1 MKLNKVKMA
10 ELAEKK
16 ETTVW
21 AAIILAAPF
30 VINLVLLLIRTTMFV
45 SLQIKILLVPL
56 LTTLAVIFLMS
67 LVAQML
73 FHAKGDHIA
82 FFRVLGHGS
91 IIMVASIIPYIL
103 SILGVV
109 DVMSIFNLIN
119 LAAGVWMLV
128 VTYQVLMNYYK
139 LNQQNAIVTIVLGIV
154 GVFII
159 NSILR
164 RILLGPLYQYI

>member
-1 MKLNKVKMA
+1 
-10 ELAEKK
+10 
-16 ETTVW
+16 
-21 AAIILAAPF
+21 
-30 VINLVLLLIRTTMFV
+30 
-45 SLQIKILLVPL
+45 
-56 LTTLAVIFLMS
+56 
-67 LVAQML
+67 
-73 FHAKGDHIA
+73 
-82 FFRVLGHGS
+82 
-91 IIMVASIIPYIL
+91 
-103 SILGVV
+103 LGVV